1 MRKHVYFDVFVGRGW
16 PAPSELERYF
26 LGPAGQR
33 WTFFRSHNDC
43 WGLSA
48 EGVDGTEHLPRHQG
62 RIDLHLTML
71 GNADHGVLLN
81 YAKRGGERLEDYYS
95 RGDLRLLR
103 EWMWSR
109 HGSLMP
115 IGLFIPFERAWLAV
129 KEFLQTDGALPQS
142 ITWIAGDDLPADAF
156 PDPTAHLDLG
166 E

>member
-1 MRKHVYFDVFVGRGW
+1 MRKHVYFDVFYGPGW
-16 PAPSELERYF
+16 PAPHELERYF

-33 WTFFRSHNDC
+33 WTFFQSRNDC

-48 EGVDGTEHLPRHQG
+48 EGVDGTEHMARHQG
-62 RIDLHLTML
+62 RIDLHFTIL
-71 GNADHGVLLN
+71 GNADHGVLLHHD
-81 YAKRGGERLEDYYS
+81 KTGGERREDYYS
-95 RGDLRLLR
+95 RGDLRRLH
-103 EWMWSR
+103 EWIWTR
-109 HGSLMP
+109 HGSLVS

-129 KEFLQTDGALPQS
+129 KEFIEMDGALPPS

>member
-1 MRKHVYFDVFVGRGW
+1 MRKHAYFDVFVGPGW
-16 PAPSELERYF
+16 PDPSELERYF
-26 LGPAGQR
+26 LGPIGQR
-33 WTFFRSHNDC
+33 WTFFRTRNDC
-43 WGLSA
+43 WGLSV
-48 EGVDGTEHLPRHQG
+48 EGVEGTEHLPRHQG

-81 YAKRGGERLEDYYS
+81 YARRGGGRLEDYYS
-95 RGDLRLLR
+95 QGDLRRLR

-156 PDPTAHLDLG
+156 PDPSAHLDVG